1 MRDLAIFLLVFGS
14 LPIILARP
22 WVGVIMW
29 MWVSLMKPHKLAW
42 GYMYDVPIAL
52 IIGVTTLI
60 AWVLTK
66 DDKKLQVD
74 SITIL
79 MIMLVAWTSVTTLFA
94 LEPDYATYKWGLFF
108 KIILMT
114 LVALSLVKTPTQ
126 FKWYIWVVV
135 LSIGFFSTKGGIFT
149 VQTGGQYRVWGPP
162 GTDIADNNQLALAT
176 LMLIPLMIYLAQT
189 NANKWIK
196 YGMYLAAAFSLVSI
210 IGSYSR
216 GGFVGMGAVCV
227 VLWWRS
233 KNKIAIGTVAVL
245 AVIIGLSFVPQ
256 KWLDRMDT
264 IQNFEQ
270 DASATGRLELWG
282 HAIRIANDNPLVGGG
297 FGAFDHLPTYA
308 RLSPE
313 IVTKRN
319 VHSIYFEMLGT
330 QGYVGL
336 IIFLAL
342 GIAGLNGAGKIRRL
356 SEGVPG
362 LENEF
367 KFANMMQI
375 SLVAYAVSG
384 AFLNL
389 STYDLYYAL
398 LAMIVIQRKMLEAKI
413 ANGEVSARN
422 AAPAAARASESWPLT
437 AQPQIP
443 GMPGRSFLRQP
454 AARG

>member
-1 MRDLAIFLLVFGS
+1 MRDLLIFLLVFGS

-29 MWVSLMKPHKLAW
+29 MWVSLMNPHKMAW
-42 GYMYDVPIAL
+42 GFMYDVPIAL
-52 IIGVTTLI
+52 IIGGATLVG
-60 AWVLTK
+60 WVLTK
-66 DDKKLQVD
+66 DDKKLQID
-74 SITIL
+74 AITVL
-79 MIMLVAWTSVTTLFA
+79 MIMLIGWSGLTTLFA
-94 LEPDYATYKWGLFF
+94 LEPDFAFYKWNLFF

-114 LVALSLVKTPTQ
+114 LLAITMIKTPDRLKY
-126 FKWYIWVVV
+126 FVWIVI
-135 LSIGFFSTKGGIFT
+135 LSIGYFSVKGGVFT
-149 VQTGGQYRVWGPP
+149 LMTGGQFRVWGPP
-162 GTDIADNNQLALAT
+162 GTNIEDNNQLALAT
-176 LMLIPLMIYLAQT
+176 LMLIPLMVYIAQT
-189 NANKWIK
+189 SSNRWIR
-196 YGMYLAAAFSLVSI
+196 YGMYFAAASSLVSV

-216 GGFVGMGAVCV
+216 GGLVGMGAVCL

-233 KNKIAIGTVAVL
+233 KNKLAIGTVAVL
-245 AVIIGLSFVPQ
+245 ALVIGTAFIPQ
-256 KWLDRMDT
+256 KWMDRMDT
-264 IQNFEQ
+264 IQNFEE

-282 HAIRIANDNPLVGGG
+282 HAIRIANDNPILGGG

-313 IVTKRN
+313 IVNIRN

-330 QGYVGL
+330 QGYIGL
-336 IIFLAL
+336 IIFVAL
-342 GIAGLNGAGKIRRL
+342 GIAGLSGAGRIRRL

-398 LAMIVIQRKMLEAKI
+398 LAMIVMQRKLLEEKI
-413 ANGEVSARN
+413 AKGLV
-422 AAPAAARASESWPLT
+422 AAENSTPNVASASEAWPLAT
-437 AQPQIP
+437 RPY
-443 GMPGRSFLRQP
+443 MPGRSFLRRP
-454 AARG
+454 AVK